1 MDTLFTVL
9 LIIVGSVIAV
19 GFVLWVA
26 GFRIIPNDRVG
37 IIEKKW
43 SFNGSLSS
51 QIIALN
57 KEAGF
62 QPNVIRGGIHF
73 LTPIMY
79 KIHIV
84 SLITIPQGE
93 IAYVFARDGEA
104 LPETQTLGRVVPEGE
119 HFQNVVGF
127 LKNRGQKG
135 IQRAIVREGTY
146 AFNQIYSPYHSE
158 AMK

>member
-1 MDTLFTVL
+1 MNPVLLTL
-9 LIIVGSVIAV
+9 LIIVGSIIAIV
-19 GFVLWVA
+19 FVLWVV

-62 QPNVIRGGIHF
+62 QPDVIRGGIHF

-127 LKNRGQKG
+127 LKNKGQKG
-135 IQRAIVREGTY
+135 IQRAIVREDRK
-146 AFNQIYSPYHSE
+146 SVV
-158 AMK
+158 